1 VNLPQFSIRRPV
13 TTLMLCLIAI
23 LLGAIAFIR
32 IPVDLMPE
40 VIYPTLSVS
49 ATYPGVAPEEMENLV
64 TRPLEE
70 AFAAAPGVEEITSVS
85 MEGQSF
91 IRVSFSFGTNLDEA
105 ANELRS
111 RLDRRRATLPE
122 DMEPPV
128 IFKFDVSQFPIMF
141 LSVAASDMDPKQ
153 LRHFVEKQV
162 RYRLERVPGV
172 AQFTVRGGLRREIH
186 VKLDL
191 KKLRSLE
198 LSVARVVEIIRQENL
213 NRPVGPVRE
222 GRFEVLLRTQGEFD
236 NLEQIRNLVV
246 TTRNG
251 IPIHLRDVATVE
263 DAHEEERYKVSV
275 DGQPAVRL
283 FVYKQAGANT
293 VRVSEEVWKEIGQI
307 HRDYPNVRITATMDS
322 AEFIKASV
330 RNVQNAASLGAL
342 LAVAVLLFFLRSL
355 ASTVIIGVAI
365 PIAVISTF
373 ALMYFNGFTLNVVSF
388 GALALGVG
396 MLVDNSIVVLEN
408 IFRHRQEGKSAY
420 EAAIHGSREVATA
433 ITASTLTTVAVF
445 VPVLFLSGMSAQTF
459 KQLAWVVSFALL
471 CSLIVALT
479 VVPMLCS
486 RFLPR
491 LRADGRGGV
500 FGAFSRLS
508 AAFVEGI
515 TQAYSRALGWAV
527 AHPKSI
533 LAFGGATMLVTV
545 YLWPM
550 IGVELTP
557 EVDEGEVRV
566 TVELEP
572 GTHVDA
578 THAVMERLAAI
589 ARQEVPEARHIMVES
604 GATSPFRGG
613 GGQHTGELRIS
624 LAPRSERERS
634 VQQILA
640 ALRPR
645 LQVEPGMIVRARLGG
660 GMVSRVTRTGVAEG
674 DRLSV
679 EIRGHELE
687 VLDQLARQV
696 REAMVAVPGVVETQ
710 VSRQPGLP
718 EMLVLVDRPKAAS
731 MGLNVYDV
739 AETLETAIGGRRAS
753 MYRQEGDEYNI
764 LVRLQEEDRLDL
776 AKVGQIPIATP
787 VGRTIPAESIVR
799 LRRQEGPIAI
809 TRADQQRIVTVS
821 GTIAGRDLGSIV
833 RDLEPALRQIPKPAG
848 YEITFGGEYEEQQ
861 KAFREL
867 MFAAI
872 LALILVY
879 MVMASQFESLRD
891 PFIILF
897 SIPLAGIGVAGLLL
911 LTGTTFNIQGFL
923 GLIVLVGIVVNNAI
937 VLIDYTNLLRRER
950 AMTVR
955 EAVLTAGRRRLR
967 PILMTTA
974 TTVLGLV
981 PMALGMGE
989 GAELQAPLARVVIGG
1004 LVTSTLITLVFIPV
1018 VYLLLEER
1026 TERAAVRE
1034 VARAAEPLPAPGD

>member
-1 VNLPQFSIRRPV
+1 MTLPQFSIRRPV

-122 DMEPPV
+122 DLDPPV

-162 RYRLERVPGV
+162 RYRLERVPGL
-172 AQFTVRGGLRREIH
+172 AQFMVRGGLRREIH
-186 VKLDL
+186 VRLDL
-191 KKLRSLE
+191 KKLRALE

-222 GRFEVLLRTQGEFD
+222 GRFELLLRTQGEFD

-293 VRVSEEVWKEIGQI
+293 VRVSEEVWKEIAQI

-322 AEFIKASV
+322 AQFIKASV

-408 IFRHRQEGKSAY
+408 IFRHRQEGKSAHD
-420 EAAIHGSREVATA
+420 AAIHGSREVATA

-491 LRADGRGGV
+491 LRADGRGGL

-508 AAFVEGI
+508 ATFLDGI

-533 LAFGGATMLVTV
+533 LAFGGATMLLTV

-557 EVDEGEVRV
+557 EVDEGEVRI

-687 VLDQLARQV
+687 VLDGLARQV

-710 VSRQPGLP
+710 ISRQPGLP

-867 MFAAI
+867 TFAAI

-897 SIPLAGIGVAGLLL
+897 SIPLAGVGVAGLLL
-911 LTGTTFNIQGFL
+911 ATGTTFNIQGFL

-937 VLIDYTNLLRRER
+937 VLIDYTNLLRREQG
-950 AMTVR
+950 MTVR

-981 PMALGMGE
+981 PMALGIGE

-1034 VARAAEPLPAPGD
+1034 VARAAQPLPAPGD

>member
-293 VRVSEEVWKEIGQI
+293 VRVSEGVWKEIGQI

-981 PMALGMGE
+981 PMALGIGE

-1034 VARAAEPLPAPGD
+1034 LARAAEPLPAPGD

>member
-1 VNLPQFSIRRPV
+1 
-13 TTLMLCLIAI
+13 MLCLIAI

-49 ATYPGVAPEEMENLV
+49 ATYPGVAPEEIENLV

-91 IRVSFSFGTNLDEA
+91 IRVSFSFGTDLDEA

-122 DMEPPV
+122 DMDPPV

-191 KKLRSLE
+191 KKLRALE
-198 LSVARVVEIIRQENL
+198 LSVGRVVEIIRQENL

-293 VRVSEEVWKEIGQI
+293 VRVSEGVWKEIDQI

-330 RNVQNAASLGAL
+330 RNVQHAASLGAL

-408 IFRHRQEGKSAY
+408 IFRHRQEGESAR
-420 EAAIHGSREVATA
+420 EAAIQGSREVATA

-486 RFLPR
+486 RLLPR
-491 LRADGRGGV
+491 LQSDGRGGV

-508 AAFVEGI
+508 AAFVEGM
-515 TQAYSRALGWAV
+515 TQAYSGALRWAL

-533 LAFGGATMLVTV
+533 LAFGAATLLVTV
-545 YLWPM
+545 YLWPR

-557 EVDEGEVRV
+557 EVDEGEVRI

-578 THAVMERLAAI
+578 THELMERIAAI

-624 LAPRSERERS
+624 LVPRSERERS

-645 LQVEPGMIVRARLGG
+645 LQLEPGMIVRARLGG

-687 VLDQLARQV
+687 ILDRLARQV
-696 REAMVAVPGVVETQ
+696 REAMAAVPGVVETQ
-710 VSRQPGLP
+710 ISRQPGLP

-833 RDLEPALRQIPKPAG
+833 RDLEPALRQIPRPAG

-867 MFAAI
+867 TFAAI

-897 SIPLAGIGVAGLLL
+897 SIPLAGIGVTALLL
-911 LTGTTFNIQGFL
+911 LTGTTFNIQAFL

-937 VLIDYTNLLRRER
+937 VLIDYTNLLRREHG
-950 AMTVR
+950 MGVR
-955 EAVLTAGRRRLR
+955 EAVMTAGRRRLR
-967 PILMTTA
+967 PIMMTTA

-981 PMALGMGE
+981 PMALGIGE

-1004 LVTSTLITLVFIPV
+1004 LLTSTLITLVFIPV
-1018 VYLLLEER
+1018 VYMLLEER
-1026 TERAAVRE
+1026 TERVRVRE
-1034 VARAAEPLPAPGD
+1034 AARAPEPLPAPGD

>member
-1 VNLPQFSIRRPV
+1 
-13 TTLMLCLIAI
+13 MLCLIAI

-49 ATYPGVAPEEMENLV
+49 ATYPGVAPEEIENLV

-91 IRVSFSFGTNLDEA
+91 IRVSFSFGTDLDEA

-122 DMEPPV
+122 DMDPPV

-191 KKLRSLE
+191 KKLRALE
-198 LSVARVVEIIRQENL
+198 LSVGRVVEIIRQENL

-293 VRVSEEVWKEIGQI
+293 VRVSEGVWKEIDQI

-330 RNVQNAASLGAL
+330 RNVQHAASLGAL

-408 IFRHRQEGKSAY
+408 IFRHRQEGESAR
-420 EAAIHGSREVATA
+420 EAAIQGSREVATA

-486 RFLPR
+486 RLLPR
-491 LRADGRGGV
+491 LQSDGRGGV

-508 AAFVEGI
+508 AAFVEGM
-515 TQAYSRALGWAV
+515 TQAYSGALRWAL

-533 LAFGGATMLVTV
+533 LAFGAATLFVTV
-545 YLWPM
+545 YLWPR

-557 EVDEGEVRV
+557 EVDEGEVRI

-578 THAVMERLAAI
+578 THELMERIAAI

-624 LAPRSERERS
+624 LVPRSERERS

-645 LQVEPGMIVRARLGG
+645 LQLEPGMIVRARLGG

-687 VLDQLARQV
+687 ILDRLARQV
-696 REAMVAVPGVVETQ
+696 REAMAAVPGVVETQ
-710 VSRQPGLP
+710 ISRQPGLP

-833 RDLEPALRQIPKPAG
+833 RDLEPALRQIPRPAG

-867 MFAAI
+867 TFAAI

-897 SIPLAGIGVAGLLL
+897 SIPLAGIGVTALLL
-911 LTGTTFNIQGFL
+911 LTGTTFNIQAFL

-937 VLIDYTNLLRRER
+937 VLIDYTNLLRREHG
-950 AMTVR
+950 MGVR
-955 EAVLTAGRRRLR
+955 EAVMTAGRRRLR
-967 PILMTTA
+967 PIMMTTA

-981 PMALGMGE
+981 PMALGIGE

-1004 LVTSTLITLVFIPV
+1004 LLTSTLITLVFIPV
-1018 VYLLLEER
+1018 VYMLLEER
-1026 TERAAVRE
+1026 TERVRVRE
-1034 VARAAEPLPAPGD
+1034 AARAPEPLPAPGD

>member
-1 VNLPQFSIRRPV
+1 MNLPQFSIRRPV

-122 DMEPPV
+122 DMDPPV

-191 KKLRSLE
+191 KKLRALE

-251 IPIHLRDVATVE
+251 IPIHLRDVAVVE

-283 FVYKQAGANT
+283 FVYKQSGANT
-293 VRVSEEVWKEIGQI
+293 VRVSEGVWKEIDQI

-408 IFRHRQEGKSAY
+408 IFRHRQEGKSAR

-491 LRADGRGGV
+491 FDKDAGRGLFGV
-500 FGAFSRLS
+500 FGRLS

-533 LAFGGATMLVTV
+533 LAFGGATMLLTL
-545 YLWPM
+545 YLWPK

-557 EVDEGEVRV
+557 EVDEGEIRI

-578 THAVMERLAAI
+578 THAVMERIAAI

-624 LAPRSERERS
+624 LVPRSERDRS

-696 REAMVAVPGVVETQ
+696 RQAMVAVPGVVETQ
-710 VSRQPGLP
+710 ISRQPGLP

-867 MFAAI
+867 TFAAI

-937 VLIDYTNLLRRER
+937 VLIDYTNLLRREHG
-950 AMTVR
+950 MGVR

-981 PMALGMGE
+981 PMALGIGE

-1004 LVTSTLITLVFIPV
+1004 LLTSTLITLVFIPV
-1018 VYLLLEER
+1018 VYMLLEER
-1026 TERAAVRE
+1026 TERVAVRD
-1034 VARAAEPLPAPGD
+1034 VARAPEPLPAPGD